1 LLMPGM
7 WVKHPVSV
15 KARVTP
21 ELKRRLASEV
31 QEAMKRL
38 DIEVGQLDFQA
49 RRVQH
54 DAEKQSA
61 LPAVQ
66 KQLEQEKQKR
76 LERRQELVA
85 KLRDIARLEDGTE
98 IQQGTVE
105 GMSEIVPGTD
115 WTGIHSTEIVVED
128 GKVVEIRGGK

>member
-1 LLMPGM
+1 MPGM
-7 WVKHPVSV
+7 WVKHPVTV

-21 ELKRRLASEV
+21 ELKKRLAAEV

-49 RRVQH
+49 KRVQY
-54 DAEKQSA
+54 DTEKQNA
-61 LPAVQ
+61 QPAIQ

-98 IQQGTVE
+98 IHQGTVE
-105 GMSEIVPGTD
+105 GLSEVATGTD